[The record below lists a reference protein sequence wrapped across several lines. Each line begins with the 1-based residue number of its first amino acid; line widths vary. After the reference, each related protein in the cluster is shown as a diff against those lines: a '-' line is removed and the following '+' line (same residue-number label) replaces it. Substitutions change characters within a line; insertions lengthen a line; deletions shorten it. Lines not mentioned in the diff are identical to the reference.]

1 MTEMAKLKAALEK
14 MGVEHSYKRHFDGG
28 EQIVVTTAG
37 EYEWDA
43 ICTPHSYGGTE
54 GLLEVMGK
62 ALIGNDVDVRGHLTA
77 EDVLEMMKGRMQG

>member
-37 EYEWDA
+37 EYE
-43 ICTPHSYGGTE
+43 
-54 GLLEVMGK
+54 
-62 ALIGNDVDVRGHLTA
+62 
-77 EDVLEMMKGRMQG
+77 MKGRMQG